1 MALESIDRQLR
12 YFLCIAEL
20 GSLSK
25 AAEDL
30 EQTQSGIS
38 KQLSALEAHLG
49 QALFSRTGRGMQ
61 LTEVGLRLY
70 DSLRPAYREIDRA
83 LDGARQHSGSQG
95 SIKLATVHTLSYYFT
110 AEVVATFV
118 SRLPAANLSLLGRSS
133 PEVVTLVESGKAD
146 IGFVYDAA
154 VDSGEVTSVPLF
166 DDVMC
171 LVVSSSSA
179 VPEPVDLSTGT
190 PRLIGFPAHYAL
202 RRMIHSAGLNPT
214 YAAEAE
220 TIDAML
226 KLVSMGV
233 GNCILP
239 CRIPDKLLLE
249 YNLKKLA
256 ISSPPLRRRVVAIHH
271 ASRPASPLLKQLLD
285 CARDIAGKMG
295 GDCSE

>member
-1 MALESIDRQLR
+1 MESLDRQLR

-38 KQLSALEAHLG
+38 KQLSSLEAQLG
-49 QALFSRTGRGMQ
+49 QSLFSRTGRGVQ
-61 LTEVGLRLY
+61 LTEVGQRLY
-70 DSLRPAYREIDRA
+70 ESLRPAYREIDRA
-83 LDGARQHSGSQG
+83 LDSARQHNPSQG

-110 AEVVATFV
+110 ADVVATFV

-133 PEVVTLVESGKAD
+133 PDVVALVEGGKAD
-146 IGFVYDAA
+146 VGFVYDSA
-154 VDSGEVTSVPLF
+154 VDSGEVTSIPLF

-171 LVVSSSSA
+171 LIVGRAASRH
-179 VPEPVDLSTGT
+179 EPVDLTGGT
-190 PRLIGFPAHYAL
+190 PRLIGFPPHYAL
-202 RRMIHSAGLNPT
+202 RRMIHSAGIHPT
-214 YAAEAE
+214 CVAEAE

-226 KLVSMGV
+226 KLVSMDV

-249 YNLKKLA
+249 YNLKKVPIA
-256 ISSPPLRRRVVAIHH
+256 APPLRRRVVAIHH
-271 ASRPASPLLKQLLD
+271 RDRPASPLLKQFLE
-285 CARDIAGKMG
+285 CAREIAGKMG
-295 GDCSE
+295 PDCGE